1 MELTGSADR
10 VGSKAA
16 NLRLSRRRAETVRD
30 YLAAKGFSRAR
41 IKVKAAGE
49 NRPMVETPDG
59 IAEAQNRYVYLF
71 EYLAPQ
77 EQARRE
83 AIWARVGVP
92 KIVC

>member
-1 MELTGSADR
+1 
-10 VGSKAA
+10 
-16 NLRLSRRRAETVRD
+16 
-30 YLAAKGFSRAR
+30 
-41 IKVKAAGE
+41 
-49 NRPMVETPDG
+49 MVETPDG
-59 IAEAQNRYVYLF
+59 IAEAQNCYVYLF